1 MAKIIDLNLMS
12 AEDMQFKLGEDT
24 YTIPGHPT
32 TQLTMKFAMLQD
44 KMGKIKKT
52 EEHISLL
59 GEIVALILNQDDS
72 KNVTKEFVMTKLSV
86 AQMQKIMT
94 VFQETM
100 MEINSDPN
108 L

>member
-1 MAKIIDLNLMS
+1 MAKIIDLNLLS

-32 TQLTMKFAMLQD
+32 TQLTMKFALLQG
-44 KMGKIKKT
+44 KLGKIKKP
-52 EEHISLL
+52 EAHVDLL
-59 GEIVALILNQDDS
+59 SEIVSLILNQDQT
-72 KNVTKEFVMTKLSV
+72 KNITKEFVKSKFSF

-100 MEINSDPN
+100 MEINNDPN
-108 L
+108 